1 MIRRNIQ
8 SRIQDALADTPVV
21 LLNGA
26 RQTGKT
32 TLVQSLANNLGAEYF
47 SLDDVA
53 TLALARGDP
62 AGFVRNLVGPVVIDE
77 IQKAPELFPAIKL
90 AVDRNRKAGR
100 FLLTGSANVM
110 VLPRLSDSLAG
121 RMEVVPLFP
130 FSAGE
135 IAGIAETFIR
145 HLFTGDFVKLKRRGS
160 NMSLAERVVCGGY
173 PEAVQRQDAARRS
186 AWFSSYIS
194 TLLQR
199 DVRDLARVDALH
211 ALPNLLK
218 LLAARSAGLFNLA
231 DVGRDAGMPHT
242 TLTRYLILLEAL
254 FLIHRLP
261 AWSTNF
267 GKRLV
272 KSAKLHVA
280 DTGLA
285 CHLIGADVARLNQ
298 EPSLLGRIVE
308 SFVVAELRKQTS
320 WTDPQVSLYHFRT
333 AAGLEVDL
341 ILEKPDGSIAGV
353 EIKARATVAPAD
365 FAALQALRD
374 QLKKRFRSG
383 VVLYGGDQALPFG
396 DKLWALP
403 MENLW
408 AT

>member
-32 TLVQSLANNLGAEYF
+32 TLVQRLAGDLGAEYF
-47 SLDDVA
+47 SLDDMA

-62 AGFVRNLVGPVVIDE
+62 AGFVRNLIGPVVIDE

-110 VLPRLSDSLAG
+110 VLPRLSESLAG

-135 IAGIAETFIR
+135 IAGITETFVR
-145 HLFTGDFVKLKRRGS
+145 HLFAGDFVKLKRRVS
-160 NMSLAERVVCGGY
+160 NASLAERVVCGAY
-173 PEAVQRQDAARRS
+173 PEAVQRQDAARRF

-231 DVGRDAGMPHT
+231 DVGRDARMPHT

-285 CHLIGADVARLNQ
+285 
-298 EPSLLGRIVE
+298 
-308 SFVVAELRKQTS
+308 
-320 WTDPQVSLYHFRT
+320 
-333 AAGLEVDL
+333 
-341 ILEKPDGSIAGV
+341 
-353 EIKARATVAPAD
+353 
-365 FAALQALRD
+365 
-374 QLKKRFRSG
+374 
-383 VVLYGGDQALPFG
+383 
-396 DKLWALP
+396 
-403 MENLW
+403 
-408 AT
+408 